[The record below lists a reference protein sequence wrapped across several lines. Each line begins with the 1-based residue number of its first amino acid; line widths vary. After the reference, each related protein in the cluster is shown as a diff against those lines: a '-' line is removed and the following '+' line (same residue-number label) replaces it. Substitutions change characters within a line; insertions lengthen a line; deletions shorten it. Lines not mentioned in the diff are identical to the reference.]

1 MFLRVKDAK
10 CMPDNA
16 CIVHLALI
24 LTMLKKARV
33 SWVWRSGKG
42 WLFSELGII
51 LKSSIHVLTNDQ
63 LGSLVQRQEG
73 RVKTGE
79 TGRMPLRFK
88 LWD

>member
-51 LKSSIHVLTNDQ
+51 LKSSIHVLANDH

-79 TGRMPLRFK
+79 TGRTPLRFK